1 MPIVLRTKGGEEE
14 EGERGRRKRKRER
27 KEGRERRERRRE
39 RDTSI
44 HNVTSH
50 VTFKIS
56 NYL

>member
-27 KEGRERRERRRE
+27 KEGRERRRE